1 MTTSVTATGS
11 MNYDHFVEIAKKSNQ
26 DDIITLSSNG
36 RESRLTAGRSLCD
49 RLVIVLNSS
58 CLGSM
63 GFINAMYKKLEHRE
77 AQTIESFCQAI
88 DEIYG
93 EGSRDI
99 VNLHLNGRKQLV
111 TTDVNNILNEINKNS
126 DGYRKCLEKDNNITL
141 LLKENGFTDF
151 DISQLNHSDFNLR
164 YDLNDSVDKLMADT
178 INRKSF
184 CDNFESALK
193 TAVVDFVTAMPASS
207 HKFMDTVAGKDSS
220 GFNATEQKYEINKI
234 NINGT
239 LDTNFTTEDFQQISK
254 EAALLKAKLIR
265 TGKQDQYRHQV
276 YADNFRKVNRMPPQV
291 HINATAPKNMA
302 LPPLPQVHT

>member
-58 CLGSM
+58 CLGAM

-164 YDLNDSVDKLMADT
+164 YDLNDSV
-178 INRKSF
+178 
-184 CDNFESALK
+184 
-193 TAVVDFVTAMPASS
+193 
-207 HKFMDTVAGKDSS
+207 
-220 GFNATEQKYEINKI
+220 
-234 NINGT
+234 
-239 LDTNFTTEDFQQISK
+239 
-254 EAALLKAKLIR
+254 
-265 TGKQDQYRHQV
+265 
-276 YADNFRKVNRMPPQV
+276 
-291 HINATAPKNMA
+291 
-302 LPPLPQVHT
+302 